1 MTEFN
6 TFAAQLLRKPR
17 EVSALAPS
25 SPTLCQL
32 MAGQIPRS
40 ARRVAEFG
48 PGTGNITREIL
59 KLGIAPADLFLYE
72 VNPVFCRMLRERHPD
87 VSVFDEPAE
96 KLASSGPAHVDAV
109 VSGLPLLSMTSSQQ
123 QAILSAAFSRLGPD
137 GVYIQFTYGL
147 FSPLRKSIAESLGLE
162 FTRSPR
168 VWRNLPPAVV
178 YVFRRKRNR
187 AG

>member
-6 TFAAQLLRKPR
+6 AFAAQLLRRPR
-17 EVSALAPS
+17 QVSALAPS
-25 SPTLCQL
+25 SPSLCQL
-32 MAGQIPRS
+32 MASQLPRW

-72 VNPVFCRMLRERHPD
+72 LNPVFCRMLRDRHPE
-87 VSVFDEPAE
+87 VTVFDEPAE
-96 KLASSGPAHVDAV
+96 KLASVGPQHVDAV
-109 VSGLPLLSMTSSQQ
+109 VSGLPLLSMTASQQ
-123 QAILSAAFSRLGPD
+123 EAILSAAFSRLGPD

-147 FSPLRKSIAESLGLE
+147 FSPVRSNIAESLGLE

-178 YVFRRKRNR
+178 YVYRRRRN
-187 AG
+187 